1 MRRTAACGC
10 VSRTGWSNPSQCHRA
25 DPPGPGCMCSRPAW
39 RACFRSHSNRTALP
53 PPGRDSSHHPIFKPG
68 GATLSNSISLIHPGP
83 GQVLS
88 GSHSSGLV
96 DHVQHATRPTHRALP
111 PRPLPTP
118 ASVIQRSRHYARTWC
133 TRPQHDGPGAA
144 CAHARALRTA
154 RLVPFL
160 SQWWRS
166 GRTASPHRAWFG
178 RAGWCAG
185 PGAPEQLGWCP
196 TLSSKPNSFAL
207 TPPGPRIAIP
217 TWLPSSRSSS
227 FVLTPP
233 D

>member
-1 MRRTAACGC
+1 MCL
-10 VSRTGWSNPSQCHRA
+10 
-25 DPPGPGCMCSRPAW
+25 GPGGATLPNVIALIHLGRVACVLDPRGGPASAAIPIAP
-39 RACFRSHSNRTALP
+39 RCRHPGGTA
-53 PPGRDSSHHPIFKPG
+53 RIIQFFKPG

-185 PGAPEQLGWCP
+185 PGAPEQLGVVP
-196 TLSSKPNSFAL
+196 YAEQQTQ
-207 TPPGPRIAIP
+207 
-217 TWLPSSRSSS
+217 
-227 FVLTPP
+227 
-233 D
+233 